1 MCDVCVILLSHN
13 GYLLIFSIA
22 KGIKCR
28 DMYLLQCCLI
38 CLYIVLNPERFFLH
52 IYVIPSIAL
61 FEASASE
68 RNALPVPHV
77 AHAHTH
83 THILTFS
90 SNYQRGCCNTT
101 QNFIR
106 TKKNEK
112 CPVCS
117 LIKIL
122 TRFKDNTVNNIVD
135 YH

>member
-1 MCDVCVILLSHN
+1 VYLWIVPHPTVLVMHLQIHWMCDVCVILLSHN
-13 GYLLIFSIA
+13 GYLLIFFIA
-22 KGIKCR
+22 KGIKCH

-38 CLYIVLNPERFFLH
+38 CLYIVLNTERFFLH

-77 AHAHTH
+77 HTH

-101 QNFIR
+101 QNFIPR
-106 TKKNEK
+106 RMRSVQ
-112 CPVCS
+112 CVAW
-117 LIKIL
+117 
-122 TRFKDNTVNNIVD
+122 
-135 YH
+135 